1 MGRGTKSYNPVWF
14 PDPIQSGIPSHCASM
29 PERGIW
35 KGEWEVRAGREGSS
49 TTPCQ
54 ATTWQGPRLCK
65 PELLLEHPSDHATPQ
80 SSLRSCS
87 KSLQAF
93 KRRYSVCSFGGEIK
107 TEGMFHCLSPFMIR
121 YWSRVHWI
129 HLKGCYWVHCFGSR
143 LQIKYFKDFISS
155 STGCKAL
162 RREHEK
168 RHKKGEGNTETE
180 TAVHHWNRM
189 LLRDIV
195 YNN

>member
-1 MGRGTKSYNPVWF
+1 MGRGTKNYNPVWF

-54 ATTWQGPRLCK
+54 AMTWQGPRLCK

-155 STGCKAL
+155 STGCKAMSM
-162 RREHEK
+162 RKDTKKEK
-168 RHKKGEGNTETE
+168 GTQRQKQLYTIETE
-180 TAVHHWNRM
+180 CYYE
-189 LLRDIV
+189 I
-195 YNN
+195 